1 MQLCLWEAAPAPLAP
16 SLYSCWFMDANTR
29 GLPGCASREKVVGLH
44 TVLGCSQGCPH
55 VSAWNTLPQSCHP
68 ESSWHFCGHRWA
80 RPKLGHAPNANIRV
94 WDTREL
100 APSPARYLGT
110 RGVWKGRLSLREQ
123 LCTGFQKK
131 TVGKSCDSLLIFIA
145 LRYTYVVYK
154 HQLDLLGKIPKSGNW
169 SLKNQPGHW
178 NVAFLPQMK

>member
-1 MQLCLWEAAPAPLAP
+1 MGRQHLLHWPPPSIPADSWMPTQEDYLGVHLEKKLLAFTQCLAVHRAVHMSLPETLCHRAATLRAAGTSVATGERDQSWDMLQMQ
-16 SLYSCWFMDANTR
+16 T
-29 GLPGCASREKVVGLH
+29 
-44 TVLGCSQGCPH
+44 
-55 VSAWNTLPQSCHP
+55 SAT
-68 ESSWHFCGHRWA
+68 
-80 RPKLGHAPNANIRV
+80 RV

-131 TVGKSCDSLLIFIA
+131 TVGKSCDSLLILIA
-145 LRYTYVVYK
+145 LRYTYVLHK

>member
-1 MQLCLWEAAPAPLAP
+1 MGGSTCSIGPLPLFLLIHGCQHKRITWVCISRKSCWPSHSAWLFTGLSTCLCLKHSATELPPWEQLA
-16 SLYSCWFMDANTR
+16 LLW
-29 GLPGCASREKVVGLH
+29 LL
-44 TVLGCSQGCPH
+44 
-55 VSAWNTLPQSCHP
+55 VSDFQMQTSAT
-68 ESSWHFCGHRWA
+68 
-80 RPKLGHAPNANIRV
+80 RV

-131 TVGKSCDSLLIFIA
+131 TVGKSCDSLLILIA
-145 LRYTYVVYK
+145 LRCTYVVHK
-154 HQLDLLGKIPKSGNW
+154 HQLDLLGKIPRSGNW